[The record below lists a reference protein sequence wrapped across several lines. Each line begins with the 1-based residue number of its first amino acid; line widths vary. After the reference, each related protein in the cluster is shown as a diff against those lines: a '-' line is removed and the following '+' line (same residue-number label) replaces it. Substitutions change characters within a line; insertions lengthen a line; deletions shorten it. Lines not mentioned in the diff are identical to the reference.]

1 MKPAPFGY
9 AAASS
14 VEEALALLAAP
25 DARPLAGGQSLV
37 PLLNFR
43 LARPSLLVDL
53 NPVVELASC
62 QATADALRIG
72 AMTRQA
78 ALLRSGE
85 VAERWPLLTQALA
98 HVGHTATRSRGT
110 LGGSVAHADPRAELP
125 VALAALGARF
135 HVRGRGGDRALTAA
149 EMFVGPYTTALR
161 EGELLVE
168 VEVPS
173 PPPGARMAFLEHART
188 HGDFALGGVAVV
200 LAPGVHAAIAL
211 LGAGPVPIRVPVA
224 ERALLDGSGPAH
236 AAELATAEIADD
248 YRRALLA
255 TLAERA
261 LVSCLNFPNTT
272 PGAVAG

>member
-1 MKPAPFGY
+1 VKPAQFSY
-9 AAASS
+9 AAAVS
-14 VEEALALLAAP
+14 VTDALALLAAP

-53 NPVVELASC
+53 NAVEELAS
-62 QATADALRIG
+62 ARAESDALRIG

-78 ALLRSGE
+78 TLLRSGE

-125 VALAALGARF
+125 VALSALDARF
-135 HVRGRGGDRALTAA
+135 HVRAQDGDRTLTAA
-149 EMFVGPYTTALR
+149 EMFVGPYTTALGD
-161 EGELLVE
+161 GELLVE

-173 PPPGARMAFLEHART
+173 PPPAARMAFLEHART

-200 LAPGVHAAIAL
+200 LAPRAHAAIAL
-211 LGAGPVPIRVPVA
+211 LGAGPVPTRAPGA
-224 ERALLDGSGPAH
+224 ERALLDGAGPAE
-236 AAELATAEIADD
+236 AAAVATADVADD
-248 YRRALLA
+248 YRRSLLA
-255 TLAERA
+255 TLTERA
-261 LVSCLNFPNTT
+261 LA
-272 PGAVAG
+272 AVTR